1 MPSHPASAIA
11 LWNSNG
17 KPPSVSLLSQYASSK
32 RPHSRATA
40 ARISSCPAVSAKDI
54 STSRVAPRPLKPPA
68 AALAERLVELAA
80 VGRLRRGAHSL
91 VEKLGVL
98 ADENAPSLRLDA
110 IEDDGRRLGRRR
122 WRVLTEAFFEF
133 QHPSPDLIVG
143 IGGGVDTLRGK
154 PSAGRGYVDCG
165 FAPLQN
171 FARIGRNVGADMAGH
186 DHRAFDVPRIERQ
199 VGDQSFCEALDREF
213 CGTIGGVRP
222 VGAERGP
229 EAVDAAGVDDVAFI
243 RVPQQRQKG
252 PRAVIYA
259 VPAHTERLFPFGAVA
274 IDKTGIVE
282 EKMDM
287 VGVEIAVHGSGK

>member
-17 KPPSVSLLSQYASSK
+17 KPPSVSLLSQYVSSK

-40 ARISSCPAVSAKDI
+40 ARISSCSAVSAKDI

-80 VGRLRRGAHSL
+80 VSRLRRGAHSL

-122 WRVLTEAFFEF
+122 RRVFTEAFFEF
-133 QHPSPDLIVG
+133 YHSRPDLIVRMG
-143 IGGGVDTLRGK
+143 SGVDALRGE
-154 PSAGRGYVDCG
+154 PSARRGYVDFG
-165 FAPLQN
+165 FATLQN

-186 DHRAFDVPRIERQ
+186 DDRTFDVRGIERQ
-199 VGDQSFCEALDREF
+199 IGDQRFCEALDRKF
-213 CGTIGGVRP
+213 CSTIGGVRP
-222 VGAERGP
+222 VRAERGP
-229 EAVDAAGVDDVAFI
+229 DAVDAAGVDD
-243 RVPQQRQKG
+243 
-252 PRAVIYA
+252 
-259 VPAHTERLFPFGAVA
+259 
-274 IDKTGIVE
+274 
-282 EKMDM
+282 
-287 VGVEIAVHGSGK
+287 